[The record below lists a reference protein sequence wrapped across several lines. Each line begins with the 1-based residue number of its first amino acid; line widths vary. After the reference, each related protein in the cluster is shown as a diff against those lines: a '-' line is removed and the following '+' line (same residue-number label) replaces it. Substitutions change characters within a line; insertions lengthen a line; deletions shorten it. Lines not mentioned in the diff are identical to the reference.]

1 MVTRVFRSGLASEM
15 EIRAGDRLVSVDGQ
29 PLRDR
34 LDLTFAESG
43 RGSVLELLS
52 ASGRTRSVRLPGPL
66 SDDLGFELEQMDPK
80 VCGNKCLFC
89 FIHQMPKGMRRSLY
103 VKDEDYRY
111 SFMFGN
117 FVTLTNLEEADVE
130 RICEQ
135 GLSPLYVSVH
145 ATEEDLRRRLLGN
158 PRAPELI
165 PLMRRLGGGGVRF
178 HCQIVICPGI
188 NDGPVLERTVEDLA
202 SLGDPVLSVG
212 VVPVGLTDHRKNLPR
227 IDGVGRDLAADTIRF
242 VEGRREYFK
251 RTRGLGFV
259 YAADELYLK
268 AGAPIPPS
276 SYYDG
281 YPQRENGIGI
291 ARLWLDGCKRN
302 PLGPRS
308 MDGVKQA
315 TVVTGVLAAPLVAEG
330 MRHKLRRCPDLSV
343 EVCPVPNCF
352 FGKGVTVAGLL
363 SGGDIISALSKR
375 RREGIVC
382 LPPDSINR
390 DGLLIDDMTV
400 SELATRLGLEI
411 RVGLR
416 GRRGV
421 PGMQARAGA
430 A

>member
-1 MVTRVFRSGLASEM
+1 LSE
-15 EIRAGDRLVSVDGQ
+15 
-29 PLRDR
+29 
-34 LDLTFAESG
+34 DLG
-43 RGSVLELLS
+43 LELEKMEP
-52 ASGRTRSVRLPGPL
+52 R
-66 SDDLGFELEQMDPK
+66 

-117 FVTLTNLEEADVE
+117 FITLTNLEEGDIE
-130 RICEQ
+130 RIRDQ
-135 GLSPLYVSVH
+135 RLSPLYVSVH

-165 PLMRRLGGGGVRF
+165 PLMRRLAGGGVRF

-188 NDGPVLERTVEDLA
+188 NDGLVLERTVEDLA
-202 SLGDPVLSVG
+202 RLGDSVLSVG

-227 IDGVGRDLAADTIRF
+227 ISAVGRNPAAETIRF

-251 RTRGLGFV
+251 RTRGVGFV

-281 YPQRENGIGI
+281 FPQRENGIGI

-302 PLGPRS
+302 PLGARS
-308 MDGVKQA
+308 MEGVEHV

-330 MRHKLRRCPDLSV
+330 MRYKLRRRPGLSV
-343 EVCPVPNCF
+343 EVRPAPNRF
-352 FGKGVTVAGLL
+352 FGRGVTVAGLL
-363 SGGDIISALSKR
+363 SGGDILSALSRR

-382 LPPDSINR
+382 LPPDSLNR
-390 DGLLIDDMTV
+390 DGFLIDDMTV
-400 SELATRLGLEI
+400 QELATRLGLEV
-411 RVGLR
+411 RVGLSGR
-416 GRRGV
+416 GAV
-421 PGMQARAGA
+421 PAMRARAGA